1 MSKPARIVPAIVIV
15 ALFVIIVGK
24 LVFNIAVDPLL
35 WIYGSTVT
43 IVTFAT
49 FWGAY
54 YDYKDP
60 ALDPPHPST
69 KNRAPKVSV
78 VVPVKNE
85 EVLIR
90 DCLESVV
97 HQTYTNLE
105 LVVVDDKSTDKT
117 PQILDALAQE
127 LHFRVLHLPQNLG
140 KKKAIEAGCAL
151 TDGEIW
157 AFADSDSVLAPDA
170 IEKLVAAFN
179 AHPEAGSISA
189 HGRALNAD
197 LNTLTRVQDTWY
209 EGQFRLSK
217 GLESAYGAVTCA
229 SGCLAAWR
237 REAIGPYLHDWATDT
252 FLGKEFRFAT
262 DRQMTGWVLGGE
274 LARKRKKRAAH
285 AAADGGTAEKPKQ
298 WSVLYSESAK
308 VLTEVP
314 PTWRKF
320 LRQQARWKKSFIR
333 NMFFTGRFYWHRPKL
348 AAWAFYL
355 GIAFVLVGP
364 IIAFRAIYFLTF
376 NGDYLSAPL
385 YLSGVVFVG
394 LLYGLDYKTRNPDS
408 ALWIYRPLMS
418 LISTFVLSWLLIYAA
433 FTIKN
438 PSWLT
443 R

>member
-1 MSKPARIVPAIVIV
+1 MAQASRIVPAIVIA
-15 ALFVIIVGK
+15 ALLVIILGK
-24 LVFNIAVDPLL
+24 LLFNIAVDPLL
-35 WIYGSTVT
+35 WIYGCTVT

-54 YDYKDP
+54 YDYTDP
-60 ALDPPHPST
+60 ALDPPHPSV
-69 KNRAPKVSV
+69 KNRNPKVSV

-90 DCLESVV
+90 ACIESIV

-105 LVVVDDKSTDKT
+105 IVVMDDASTDRT
-117 PQILDALAQE
+117 PEVLQQLKAEYGIRA
-127 LHFRVLHLPQNLG
+127 FRMPKNVG
-140 KKKAIEAGCAL
+140 KKKAIEAAVAY

-179 AHPEAGSISA
+179 AHPEAGAVSA

-197 LNTLTRVQDTWY
+197 KNTLTRIQDTWY

-217 GLESAYGAVTCA
+217 GLESVYGAVTCA

-237 REAIGPYLHDWATDT
+237 REAIGPYIHDWATDT
-252 FLGKEFRFAT
+252 FLGEEFRFAT
-262 DRQMTGWVLGGE
+262 DRQMTGYVLGGE
-274 LARKRKKRAAH
+274 LARRKEKRAPAS
-285 AAADGGTAEKPKQ
+285 ADGGTASSAKQ
-298 WSVLYSESAK
+298 WDVLYSESAR

-355 GIAFVLVGP
+355 GVAFVLVGP

-408 ALWIYRPLMS
+408 ALWVYRPLMS

>member
-1 MSKPARIVPAIVIV
+1 MAKTPRIVPVIVLV

-35 WIYGSTVT
+35 WIYGCCVT

-54 YDYKDP
+54 YDYQDP
-60 ALDPPHPST
+60 ALDPPDPRT
-69 KNRAPKVSV
+69 KNLTPKVSV

-90 DCLESVV
+90 DCVESIV
-97 HQTYTNLE
+97 HQTYKNLE
-105 LVVVDDKSTDKT
+105 LVVIDDASTDRT
-117 PQILDALAQE
+117 PEVLRTLREEYGIRAL
-127 LHFRVLHLPQNLG
+127 RLPKNLG
-140 KKKAIEAGCAL
+140 KKKAIEAATAY

-157 AFADSDSVLAPDA
+157 AFVDSDSVLAPDA

-179 AHPEAGSISA
+179 AHPEAGAVSA

-197 LNTLTRVQDTWY
+197 KNALTRIQDTWY

-237 REAIGPYLHDWATDT
+237 RDAIGPYLHDWATDT

-274 LARKRKKRAAH
+274 LAKKRKKRAAH
-285 AAADGGTAEKPKQ
+285 AAADGGTHTPGKP
-298 WSVLYSESAK
+298 WEVLYSESAR

-320 LRQQARWKKSFIR
+320 LRQQTRWKKSFIR

-376 NGDYLSAPL
+376 HGDLLSAPL

-394 LLYGLDYKTRNPDS
+394 LLYGLDYKSRNVDS
-408 ALWIYRPLMS
+408 ANWIYRPLMS
-418 LISTFVLSWLLIYAA
+418 LISTFVLSWLLVYAA

>member
-1 MSKPARIVPAIVIV
+1 MAKPPRVVPVIVIV
-15 ALFVIIVGK
+15 ALIVIIVGK
-24 LVFNIAVDPLL
+24 LWFNIAVDPLL
-35 WIYGSTVT
+35 WIYGCLVT

-60 ALDPPHPST
+60 ALDPPDPSV
-69 KNRAPKVSV
+69 KNRTPLVSV

-90 DCLESVV
+90 ACVESIV
-97 HQTYTNLE
+97 HQTYPNLE
-105 LVVVDDKSTDKT
+105 VVVMDDGSTDRT
-117 PQILDALAQE
+117 VDILRQLKAEYGIQAYRQ
-127 LHFRVLHLPQNLG
+127 RVNVG
-140 KKKAIEAGCAL
+140 KKKAIEAAVRH
-151 TDGEIW
+151 TTGEIF
-157 AFADSDSVLAPDA
+157 AFVDSDSVLAPDA
-170 IEKLVAAFN
+170 IEKLVAGFN
-179 AHPEAGSISA
+179 AHPEAGAISA

-197 LNTLTRVQDTWY
+197 RNSLTRIQDTWY

-274 LARKRKKRAAH
+274 LAKKRKNRVH
-285 AAADGGTAEKPKQ
+285 EAADGGTATPAKHWE
-298 WSVLYSESAK
+298 VLYSESAK

-333 NMFFTGRFYWHRPKL
+333 NLFFTGRFYWRRPKL

-355 GIAFVLVGP
+355 GVAFVLVGP
-364 IIAFRAIYFLTF
+364 IIAFRAIYFLTAH
-376 NGDYLSAPL
+376 GDFLSAPL

-394 LLYGLDYKTRNPDS
+394 LLYGLDYKSRNTDS
-408 ALWIYRPLMS
+408 ANWIYRPLMS